1 VSRVRAGVLISER
14 RWNIV
19 LAEAVEIM
27 LPEKD
32 PAAALARVA
41 EIDEESGLLSRD
53 IAAVDLRLPDKL
65 VVRLSETAFTARQE
79 TIKEREK
86 AAHKMGTDT

>member
-1 VSRVRAGVLISER
+1 VRAAVLISER

-19 LAEAVEIM
+19 LAEAIEIM
-27 LPEKD
+27 LPEKE

-41 EIDEESGLLSRD
+41 EIDAESALLSRD
-53 IAAVDLRLPDKL
+53 IAAIDLRLPGKL
-65 VVRLSETAFTARQE
+65 VVLLSEAAFAARQE

-86 AAHKMGTDT
+86 VARKMGTNT

>member
-1 VSRVRAGVLISER
+1 VRAGVLISER

-19 LAEAVEIM
+19 LAEAIEIM

-32 PAAALARVA
+32 AAAALARVA

-53 IAAVDLRLPDKL
+53 IAAIDLRLPDKL
-65 VVRLSETAFTARQE
+65 VVRLTEAAFATRQE
-79 TIKEREK
+79 TIKQRQK
-86 AAHKMGTDT
+86 VARKMGTDI